1 MYTHRV
7 QYYETDQMGIV
18 HHSNYI
24 RWFEEARIDWM
35 RHCGISYREME
46 KQGIIVP
53 VLGVEATYRQMVHFD
68 DLVDIKVTAAKYNG
82 IILEFCYEIYHQK
95 DGKLCTTGKS
105 RHCFLN
111 KEAKP
116 VSLKKEN
123 AVLHQKI
130 LTFIGKD
137 VQDPDK
143 KQDRQTPFACQRSNR
158 KGHGNAVIQKTV
170 KNGSLKRFA
179 SIYDHAIFGSCD
191 ITSHFT

>member
-53 VLGVEATYRQMVHFD
+53 VLGVEATYRQ
-68 DLVDIKVTAAKYNG
+68 
-82 IILEFCYEIYHQK
+82 K

-143 KQDRQTPFACQRSNR
+143 KQDS
-158 KGHGNAVIQKTV
+158 
-170 KNGSLKRFA
+170 
-179 SIYDHAIFGSCD
+179 
-191 ITSHFT
+191 

>member
-24 RWFEEARIDWM
+24 RWFEEARTDYM
-35 RHCGISYREME
+35 EQMGLGYDQMEEKGILS
-46 KQGIIVP
+46 P
-53 VLGVEATYRQMVHFD
+53 VLSVEADYLRMVHFD

-82 IILEFCYEIYHQK
+82 IVLEFCYEIYHQK

-143 KQDRQTPFACQRSNR
+143 KQDS
-158 KGHGNAVIQKTV
+158 
-170 KNGSLKRFA
+170 
-179 SIYDHAIFGSCD
+179 
-191 ITSHFT
+191 